1 MQVLRHNKE
10 SDKAGNFTFI
20 PKRRLWSGLA
30 HKENGQ
36 QVAHLSITNWH
47 LPSTSKEIKS
57 CAAAVADFQYPL
69 SSGWREEM
77 RHSVLEEKLAGQV
90 FKLDILRN

>member
-1 MQVLRHNKE
+1 MRHSPE
-10 SDKAGNFTFI
+10 FPLSFPDGGSRVAW
-20 PKRRLWSGLA
+20 LL
-30 HKENGQ
+30 KENGP

-77 RHSVLEEKLAGQV
+77 RHSVLEEKLARQV